1 MLIFSVSSLP
11 VGYNVHKA
19 DRVQYSG
26 HGDDRGD
33 MSGDDGDKRRDTS
46 SDYGEERGDISVD
59 DGRCGFLFQ

>member
-1 MLIFSVSSLP
+1 
-11 VGYNVHKA
+11 
-19 DRVQYSG
+19 
-26 HGDDRGD
+26 